1 MVRVMVKGKP
11 VASRC
16 VAGLFGLA
24 VLAAVCVP
32 ASADHVVLNG
42 RLVVDQNELMLNVYR
57 NDGCPVAIEFRRSN
71 IVDGYYQCEGEWDWD
86 NVRKLTRYY
95 RDRLNN
101 AREVDYFDVVSQFP
115 NACKKLKYTP
125 GTGC

>member
-1 MVRVMVKGKP
+1 MTARD
-11 VASRC
+11 A
-16 VAGLFGLA
+16 AALFGL
-24 VLAAVCVP
+24 LALLAGSVP

-42 RLVVDQNELMLNVYR
+42 RVVVDQNELMLNVYR

-71 IVDGYYQCEGEWDWD
+71 IVDGYYQCEGDWDWD
-86 NVRKLTRYY
+86 NVRKMTRYY

-101 AREVDYFDVVSQFP
+101 AGEVDYFDVVNQIP
-115 NACKKLKYTP
+115 NTCKKLKYNP